1 MQAYGS
7 SFDRVIRNHVFLF
20 QGQGAPAVGMG
31 AQVRGVSPRSEAVW
45 DCASDISG
53 VDVRKL
59 CQKGPMSRLM
69 QTRFQQLAVTT
80 VSTAMFEKLR
90 ESVDIDNAV
99 FAGHS
104 AGEYAALYAAGAF
117 DLETLFKSVVVR
129 ATLMQEMAENS
140 DGAMYVIK
148 SIDRATLQRF
158 IDGEAWQGAVQIAN
172 DNSPR
177 QQVLS
182 GGAGDLRALTAQLQ
196 RNGYS
201 ALKLPV
207 NGAWHSDL
215 MAPAR
220 SRLHEAL
227 KVLPIRTPARP
238 VYMNITAA
246 PVEEVGQIVDN
257 LRDHLTQ
264 TVRWRETM
272 EAVYREGYSEFVEV
286 STRKV
291 LGGMLAHYEMGDRT
305 KVSCFPDW
313 C

>member
-1 MQAYGS
+1 MQASGLS
-7 SFDRVIRNHVFLF
+7 SDRVIRNHVFLF
-20 QGQGAPAVGMG
+20 QGQGMPAVGMG
-31 AQVRGVSPRSEAVW
+31 AEVRGVSPRSEAVW

-53 VDVRKL
+53 IDVRKL
-59 CQKGPMSRLM
+59 CQKGPMSRLT
-69 QTRFQQLAVTT
+69 QTRYQQLAVTT
-80 VSTAMFEKLR
+80 VSVAMFEKLQ
-90 ESVDIDNAV
+90 ESVHIENAV

-117 DLETLFKSVVVR
+117 DLETLFRSIVIR

-148 SIDRATLQRF
+148 SIDRATLQRY
-158 IDGEAWQGAVQIAN
+158 IDAQTWHGPVQIAN
-172 DNSPR
+172 DNSPS

-182 GGAGDLRALTAQLQ
+182 GNTDDVRALATQLQ
-196 RNGYS
+196 RDGYGT
-201 ALKLPV
+201 LKLPV

-215 MAPAR
+215 MMPVR
-220 SRLHEAL
+220 IRLYEAL
-227 KVLPIRTPARP
+227 KVLPIQVPARP
-238 VYMNITAA
+238 IYMNLTAA
-246 PVEEVGQIVDN
+246 PVDEVGRIVDN
-257 LRDHLTQ
+257 LSDHLTQ

-272 EAVYREGYSEFVEV
+272 EAVYREGYSEFVEM

-291 LGGMLAHYEMGDRT
+291 MGGMLAHYEMGDQM